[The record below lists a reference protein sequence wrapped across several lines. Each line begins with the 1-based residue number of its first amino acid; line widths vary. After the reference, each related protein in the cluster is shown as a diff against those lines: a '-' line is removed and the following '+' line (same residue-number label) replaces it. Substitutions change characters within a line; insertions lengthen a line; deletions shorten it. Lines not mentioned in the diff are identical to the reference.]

1 MEDIAGGRYDV
12 RSTTRLVVT
21 VIFALTQS
29 GALPKVHKTTLRRFA
44 SGLTAVFI
52 LKRTRTVKCYDFE
65 LSFKLPG
72 VNADGDQYL
81 DALFEAGCDDAT
93 IGTGRRGFI
102 GADFSRESTSL
113 ESAVKS
119 AIRDVESAIPG
130 ARLIG
135 AGPDL
140 VGISDIAAILECSR
154 QNIRQHLSDAS
165 APVPTYQ
172 GKRDMWHFGEVLIW
186 LRDAKGVQI
195 APELIEVAAHAMR
208 FNAAQETEKAEK
220 VATLV

>member
-1 MEDIAGGRYDV
+1 M
-12 RSTTRLVVT
+12 
-21 VIFALTQS
+21 
-29 GALPKVHKTTLRRFA
+29 
-44 SGLTAVFI
+44 
-52 LKRTRTVKCYDFE
+52 KCYDFE

-113 ESAVKS
+113 ESAVES

-154 QNIRQHLSDAS
+154 QNIRQHLLDAS

-195 APELIEVAAHAMR
+195 APELIEVAAYAMQ